1 MTENEIIRKIKDIS
15 IDTDHRFSFIAKYIL
30 QNLMIVPEITIK
42 EMAECTYT
50 SIATINRFTKYLN
63 LDGYK
68 ELIHIIKYFN
78 HNLAGE
84 ESIMIGETNNSLI
97 FNTYNNIIRSLH
109 DTFRLTLNQKGII
122 NNVIKHLF
130 NETAS

>member
-1 MTENEIIRKIKDIS
+1 MTENEIIRKIKYIS

-50 SIATINRFTKYLN
+50 SIATINRFIKYLN

-68 ELIHIIKYFN
+68 
-78 HNLAGE
+78 
-84 ESIMIGETNNSLI
+84 
-97 FNTYNNIIRSLH
+97 
-109 DTFRLTLNQKGII
+109 
-122 NNVIKHLF
+122 
-130 NETAS
+130 